1 MKRSIWWR
9 GTGLGRVR
17 ALREARSD
25 GEKRPVTWPYIRRF
39 LAEVRPMRWH
49 VAAAVLLMP
58 LAAAGSAIVPVA
70 TKVLFDGVIPLAAG
84 RQGSLA
90 GRDSALPGLLGRFF
104 EPGSLA
110 VIPAFMA
117 VLALLAGASLAIGF
131 MMRYLMMTAGER
143 LVSRMRHRVHE
154 HIQFLSIRYI
164 EDTQVGGIIS
174 RVMSD
179 VGEVRNLLFG
189 GVLNFAVNLVRML
202 VLLGVLFYLDW
213 WMTLA
218 SIVLV
223 PGYVLVF
230 MRFRRKLRP
239 AWRYIREEVSRLTA
253 RVAEVFGGARVVKA
267 FVKERRENLI
277 FFSWAN
283 DLMRQ
288 AMRVHRL
295 HLGMHSSA
303 DGVAQMSRV
312 LVLGLGAWRVVEG
325 QISAGDLLAFTGM
338 MWMFF
343 DPMVEAV
350 QINSHLQQAMASVER
365 IYDVLDRKPEVHEA
379 AGALRVGRLQG
390 DVHFENVGFRY
401 NREDPRRILDGISFR
416 VRSGE
421 CLAIVGPSGAGKT
434 TLANLLARFYDV
446 ETGRVTVDGHDLR
459 DLELAA
465 YRHNLAVVLQE
476 SWLFNG
482 TIRENIA
489 YARPGASAADVRRA
503 AELAN
508 AAEFIDRLPGGMD
521 EPVGERGVHLSGG
534 QKQRIAIA
542 RAILADPRILILDE
556 ATSSL
561 DSRAESMIQ
570 EALERLM
577 KGRTTLVIA
586 HRLSTITNADRIIVV
601 EAGRLVESG
610 THSELLAMR
619 GAYYGMFMEQYGK
632 VRFLRRAV
640 DDYATGLAGAVAA
653 VACGRPGEAAT

>member
-1 MKRSIWWR
+1 
-9 GTGLGRVR
+9 
-17 ALREARSD
+17 
-25 GEKRPVTWPYIRRF
+25 
-39 LAEVRPMRWH
+39 
-49 VAAAVLLMP
+49 
-58 LAAAGSAIVPVA
+58 
-70 TKVLFDGVIPLAAG
+70 
-84 RQGSLA
+84 
-90 GRDSALPGLLGRFF
+90 
-104 EPGSLA
+104 
-110 VIPAFMA
+110 
-117 VLALLAGASLAIGF
+117 
-131 MMRYLMMTAGER
+131 
-143 LVSRMRHRVHE
+143 
-154 HIQFLSIRYI
+154 
-164 EDTQVGGIIS
+164 
-174 RVMSD
+174 
-179 VGEVRNLLFG
+179 
-189 GVLNFAVNLVRML
+189 
-202 VLLGVLFYLDW
+202 
-213 WMTLA
+213 
-218 SIVLV
+218 
-223 PGYVLVF
+223 
-230 MRFRRKLRP
+230 
-239 AWRYIREEVSRLTA
+239 
-253 RVAEVFGGARVVKA
+253 
-267 FVKERRENLI
+267 
-277 FFSWAN
+277 
-283 DLMRQ
+283 
-288 AMRVHRL
+288 
-295 HLGMHSSA
+295 
-303 DGVAQMSRV
+303 
-312 LVLGLGAWRVVEG
+312 
-325 QISAGDLLAFTGM
+325 
-338 MWMFF
+338 
-343 DPMVEAV
+343 
-350 QINSHLQQAMASVER
+350 
-365 IYDVLDRKPEVHEA
+365 
-379 AGALRVGRLQG
+379 
-390 DVHFENVGFRY
+390 
-401 NREDPRRILDGISFR
+401 